1 MITAPDA
8 VDDRDHG
15 PHGPPRA
22 IAAPLGWARFIL
34 GIRRAVWVGQ
44 TRYKELGAEPLE
56 HALSRRG
63 SGAKEYRV
71 RFADGRRM
79 IIAATRTRRY
89 ADLVG
94 PTGLELYQALAGVRI
109 PPAPDDLGAPSRDAL
124 RPGMRIVALHT
135 GTGYVGAWLSAV
147 VGPSGAVVA
156 LDPDAESIRYAR
168 NRYRLDNVSF
178 EAGSTDNLGGETA
191 DAFDAALAIDA
202 IPSAEAAT
210 PMLRELWRVLRPGGR
225 LIVATRDPA
234 DPDAESPRLRLAPEA
249 LRDLVVQALREQKPE
264 PERVAIAP
272 APAASAVIAV
282 SPEPPEAEL
291 RSIRSRGPLGGPGD
305 TGDGDSGDGG
315 DDREEHDER

>member
-94 PTGLELYQALAGVRI
+94 PIGLELYQALASVRI
-109 PPAPDDLGAPSRDAL
+109 PPAADDLGAPPRDAL

-156 LDPDAESIRYAR
+156 LDPDGESIRYAR

-178 EAGSTDNLGGETA
+178 ETGSTDNLGGETA

-225 LIVATRDPA
+225 LILATREPA
-234 DPDAESPRLRLAPEA
+234 EPEAESPRLRLTPEA
-249 LRDLVVQALREQKPE
+249 LRDLVVHALREQTPE
-264 PERVAIAP
+264 PERVVIAP
-272 APAASAVIAV
+272 APAASAVIAI
-282 SPEPPEAEL
+282 SREPPDAEP
-291 RSIRSRGPLGGPGD
+291 RGRGRGALGGAGD
-305 TGDGDSGDGG
+305 SEGDGDDDGA
-315 DDREEHDER
+315 DDDER